1 MKGAEP
7 WSLCSLI
14 TVLIMLP
21 GNNMHFIFFP
31 SLCLYHLHPIPP
43 LSPIPSPFHLFCL
56 SLCFCF
62 FFVIYS
68 ISYFLSCAILFS
80 LSEFLIIFTLFFL
93 FFIFRLSVVPDLCSS
108 QSANEGKTHA
118 SHARELHYTSGPT
131 RYTNMSAGSELQTA
145 VHRKLCSWFFL
156 LHLCFSIASFHMWL
170 FK

>member
-80 LSEFLIIFTLFFL
+80 LSEFLIIFTLFFFIFFFL
-93 FFIFRLSVVPDLCSS
+93 DFQSCLICVARRVPTKERPMLPAHESFTTRQDLQGTRTCQPAVNYKPLFTENFALDFFI
-108 QSANEGKTHA
+108 A
-118 SHARELHYTSGPT
+118 S
-131 RYTNMSAGSELQTA
+131 
-145 VHRKLCSWFFL
+145 
-156 LHLCFSIASFHMWL
+156 L
-170 FK
+170 F

>member
-62 FFVIYS
+62 FCYI
-68 ISYFLSCAILFS
+68 LHLLFS
-80 LSEFLIIFTLFFL
+80 FLCYSVFSFWVFNYFYFIFFFY
-93 FFIFRLSVVPDLCSS
+93 FFIFLDFQSCLICVARRVPTKERPMLPAHESFTTRQDL
-108 QSANEGKTHA
+108 QG
-118 SHARELHYTSGPT
+118 T
-131 RYTNMSAGSELQTA
+131 RTCQPALNYKPLFTENFALD
-145 VHRKLCSWFFL
+145 FF
-156 LHLCFSIASFHMWL
+156 IASL
-170 FK
+170 F

>member
-7 WSLCSLI
+7 WSPCSLI

-56 SLCFCF
+56 SPCFCF
-62 FFVIYS
+62 FCYI
-68 ISYFLSCAILFS
+68 LHLLFS
-80 LSEFLIIFTLFFL
+80 FLCHSVFSFWVFNYYY
-93 FFIFRLSVVPDLCSS
+93 FIYFFRLSVVPDLCSS

-145 VHRKLCSWFFL
+145 VHRKLCSWFFYCIFVL
-156 LHLCFSIASFHMWL
+156 A
-170 FK
+170 

>member
-62 FFVIYS
+62 FCYI
-68 ISYFLSCAILFS
+68 LHLLFS
-80 LSEFLIIFTLFFL
+80 FLCYSVFSFWVFNYFYFIFFYFF
-93 FFIFRLSVVPDLCSS
+93 FFRLSVVPDLCSS

-145 VHRKLCSWFFL
+145 VHRKLCSWFFYCIFVL
-156 LHLCFSIASFHMWL
+156 A
-170 FK
+170 

>member
-56 SLCFCF
+56 SPCFCF
-62 FFVIYS
+62 CLFLFVIYS

-80 LSEFLIIFTLFFL
+80 LSEFLIIIILFFL
-93 FFIFRLSVVPDLCSS
+93 DFQSCLICVARRVPTKERPMLPTHESFTTRQDLQGTRTSQPAVNYKPLFTEKFALDFFFI
-108 QSANEGKTHA
+108 A
-118 SHARELHYTSGPT
+118 S
-131 RYTNMSAGSELQTA
+131 
-145 VHRKLCSWFFL
+145 
-156 LHLCFSIASFHMWL
+156 L
-170 FK
+170 F